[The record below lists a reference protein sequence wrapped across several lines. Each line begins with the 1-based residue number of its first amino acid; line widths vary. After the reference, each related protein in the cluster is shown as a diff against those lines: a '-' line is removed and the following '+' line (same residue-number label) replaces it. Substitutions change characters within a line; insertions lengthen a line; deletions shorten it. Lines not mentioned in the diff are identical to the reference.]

1 MNKLSECRT
10 LERSSRDPRRV
21 DTHGRCLLELCKATG
36 LLILDCRIGHG
47 KGIGACTRINETS
60 ATLVDYVI
68 ASPGL
73 FPSVN
78 EFRINRKFPE
88 SDHLPIS
95 FSIESNKPVES
106 IDNKDMSGWK
116 PHIKY
121 IWSECDLDHLGTAL
135 QGEHSD
141 KYRGRLKASLAELC
155 DTNTVAL
162 VAEELISQAA
172 DRVFTVSRGKRP
184 RNSAGPHWYDT
195 ECRTMRSIAVKAG
208 ERVSTQEDMDNLADK
223 CRQYRACKQMKK
235 EGFEMNDLEQLRTHA
250 TEIHQN
256 SGTLSINFPTIYIS
270 K

>member
-1 MNKLSECRT
+1 MIENLAGTNGDLEEYLCRDNTGRHKLINKLSECWT
-10 LERSSRDPRRV
+10 LERSSRDPRWV
-21 DTHGRCLLELCKATG
+21 DTHGRFPLELCKAIG
-36 LLILDCRIGHG
+36 LLILNGRIGHD

-95 FSIESNKPVES
+95 FSIKSNKPVES

-121 IWSECDLDHLGTAL
+121 MWSECDLDHLGTAL
-135 QGEHSD
+135 QDEHSD

-162 VAEELISQAA
+162 VA
-172 DRVFTVSRGKRP
+172 
-184 RNSAGPHWYDT
+184 N
-195 ECRTMRSIAVKAG
+195 
-208 ERVSTQEDMDNLADK
+208 
-223 CRQYRACKQMKK
+223 
-235 EGFEMNDLEQLRTHA
+235 
-250 TEIHQN
+250 
-256 SGTLSINFPTIYIS
+256 
-270 K
+270 